1 MFSSR
6 EILTNFIWKFA
17 ERCGAQLISFLVS
30 IVLAR
35 LLMPTDYGII
45 ALCMVFIYILQV
57 FADSGLGTALI
68 QKKSPDEL
76 DYSTVFFIN
85 LGMSLVLYAIMW
97 MAAPYIAE
105 FYGMPALINLIRV
118 LSLVLIS
125 NGLRNVQ
132 QAYVS
137 KHMIFKQFFYSTLGA
152 SICSA
157 IVGIFMAYRGFG
169 TWSLVAQQLVSNYVG
184 TLILWKTVPWR
195 PMLQFSF
202 VRLKSLFSFGW
213 KLLVSSL
220 ISTSYD
226 QLWQLII
233 GKLYASTQL
242 AYFNQG
248 QKFPQVIVTNINAS
262 IDSILLPTLASEQ
275 DNRERIRD
283 MTRRAIKT
291 SIFIMAP
298 LMLIL
303 AGCSKNVVMLVLTS
317 KWLPCVP
324 FLCIFCINYMFWP
337 VHTANLNAINA
348 LGRSDIFLKLEI
360 IKNVIGIAIVLSTME
375 YGVMAMAYG
384 TLVSGICSQIINAWP
399 NKVLLDYSYWQ
410 QLKDFIPSIIL
421 AGIAGMVSFIMGSVL
436 VNRTLIFVI
445 FIQCTCGIVSYVIL
459 NYLTKNEVFKYLIKM
474 AYRQGIL

>member
-68 QKKSPDEL
+68 QKKSPDGL
-76 DYSTVFFIN
+76 DYSTVFFTN
-85 LGMSLVLYAIMW
+85 LGMSLILYAFMW
-97 MAAPYIAE
+97 MAAPFIAK
-105 FYGMPALINLIRV
+105 FYEMPGLINLIRV
-118 LSLVLIS
+118 LSLSLIS

-132 QAYVS
+132 QAYVA
-137 KHMIFKQFFYSTLGA
+137 KHMIFKRFFYSTLGA

-157 IVGIFMAYRGFG
+157 ILGIFMAYKGYG
-169 TWSLVAQQLVSNYVG
+169 TWSLVAQQLVSSYVG
-184 TLILWKTVPWR
+184 TLILWMTVPWR
-195 PMLQFSF
+195 PMLQFSLE
-202 VRLKSLFSFGW
+202 RLKSLFSFGW
-213 KLLVSSL
+213 KLLASSL
-220 ISTSYD
+220 IATSYD

-233 GKLYASTQL
+233 GKLYSPSQL

-248 QKFPQVIVTNINAS
+248 QKFPQIIVTNINAS
-262 IDSILLPTLASEQ
+262 IDSILLPTMASEQ
-275 DNRERIRD
+275 DHRERVRD

-303 AGCSKNVVMLVLTS
+303 AACSKNVVMLVLTD

-360 IKNVIGIAIVLSTME
+360 VKNIIGIGIVLATMQ
-375 YGVMAMAYG
+375 YGVMAMACG
-384 TLVSGICSQIINAWP
+384 TLVSGVCSQIINAWP
-399 NKVLLDYSYWQ
+399 NKILLDYSYLQ
-410 QLKDFIPSIIL
+410 QLKDFIPSVIL
-421 AGIAGMVSFIMGSVL
+421 AGIAGAVAYGIGSIL
-436 VNRTLIFVI
+436 ESKILIFVVFLQGI
-445 FIQCTCGIVSYVIL
+445 CGIVSYIVL
-459 NYLTKNEVFKYLIKM
+459 NYLTKNEAFTYLLRM
-474 AYRQGIL
+474 AYKR